1 MRTLEIIQTLHTSN
15 EKLPERINTIENDNH
30 NLMRKI
36 HSMTMGNETLQTAT
50 KRLFGR
56 SYTVEIDN

>member
-50 KRLFGR
+50 KIIWKEL
-56 SYTVEIDN
+56 YC